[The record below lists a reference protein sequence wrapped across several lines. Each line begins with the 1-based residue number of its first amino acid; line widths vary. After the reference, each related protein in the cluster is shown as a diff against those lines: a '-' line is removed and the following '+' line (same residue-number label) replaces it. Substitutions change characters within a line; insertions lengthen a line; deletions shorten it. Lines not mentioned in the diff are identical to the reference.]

1 MNDDVASRPDSRLG
15 VVDGTRTA
23 SASRKVTKAASSEKP
38 PIGQS
43 RILELGCGF
52 SKAPGAYGV
61 DILRGSQADL
71 IHDLNVFPYPLQ
83 DSSWDR
89 IICHDVLEHVEN
101 FVRTME
107 EIWRI
112 ATPDATVEV
121 HAPFMSSINYFS
133 DPTHRRAFT
142 SRSFDY
148 FLKGT
153 TAERFGYSSARFEL
167 MHCEYDA
174 EDRGQRRGFHRWILS
189 WANRNKVLYENRYA
203 FLYPVY
209 NISYGLRVIKEAV

>member
-1 MNDDVASRPDSRLG
+1 MTQSLRSDKSNF
-15 VVDGTRTA
+15 
-23 SASRKVTKAASSEKP
+23 AAN
-38 PIGQS
+38 

-52 SKAPGAYGV
+52 NKAPGAYGV
-61 DILRGSQADL
+61 DILMGSQADL
-71 IHDLNVFPYPLQ
+71 IHDLDVFPYPLQ

-89 IICHDVLEHVEN
+89 IICHDVLEHLED

-112 ATPDATVEV
+112 GAPGATVEV
-121 HAPFMSSINYFS
+121 HAPFMSSVNYFS
-133 DPTHRRAFT
+133 DPTHKRAFT

-148 FLKGT
+148 FLPGT
-153 TAERFGYSSARFEL
+153 TAARFGYSSARFEL
-167 MHCEYDA
+167 VHCEYDA
-174 EDRGQRRGFHRWILS
+174 EDRPQRRGFHRWILG

-209 NISYGLRVIKEAV
+209 NISYSLRVLK